1 MAAITAA
8 GTITFATTKIAVG
21 IREVIVNQMVDMAET
36 SNFSNADTWKTFIA
50 ELKEWD
56 GTFNINWDSAHT
68 YALGDTGAISAAITS
83 GPTFA
88 GSAIIE
94 NIGTPVPFGRLLV
107 CPVKYKG
114 TGALTISAT

>member
-8 GTITFATTKIAVG
+8 GTITFGTTKIAVG
-21 IREVIVNQMVDMAET
+21 IREVVVNQMVDIAET

-56 GTFNINWDSAHT
+56 GSFNINWDSAHT
-68 YALGDTGAISAAITS
+68 HTIGETGALSAVMTS
-83 GPTFA
+83 GPTFK
-88 GSAIIE
+88 GSVIIT

-107 CPVKYKG
+107 CPVTFKG
-114 TGALTISAT
+114 TGALAFA